1 MLIRRMSDR
10 RLRVSTNDFNDPSS
24 NALYL
29 RRASAMSVYSIAS
42 SYAETARQASRGVA
56 VVLQIVFGA
65 TTKAFRG
72 PASHPSSGQG
82 FARRLLPRSFC
93 RPFLGGRRAV
103 AANNPV
109 RDIDEDVQAVVR
121 FFLGF
126 R

>member
-56 VVLQIVFGA
+56 VVLQIRGRVCETAAPDRLRGDDESLPGA
-65 TTKAFRG
+65 
-72 PASHPSSGQG
+72 S
-82 FARRLLPRSFC
+82 
-93 RPFLGGRRAV
+93 
-103 AANNPV
+103 
-109 RDIDEDVQAVVR
+109 
-121 FFLGF
+121 
-126 R
+126 